1 MVWKVK
7 YHKRAICFL
16 QSLDEGTRRRG
27 LNRIDELK
35 DALNEGKFPYKRLQI
50 RKLKGSWEGFF
61 RMRVGKIR
69 VIFKLDINEEVI
81 YIYNVHFREGAY
93 D

>member
-7 YHKRAICFL
+7 YHKRAIRFL
-16 QSLDEGTRRRG
+16 QSLDEGTRRRV
-27 LNRIDELK
+27 LNRIDELRK
-35 DALNEGKFPYKRLQI
+35 ALDEGKFPYWRLQI

-69 VIFKLDINEEVI
+69 VIFKLDFDEEVI
-81 YIYNVHFREGAY
+81 YIYNVHFRESAY